1 MEELLQTFDAPFTD
15 GDGEIYDVQLFGR
28 SRPED
33 TWQGWLVFSRRR
45 DGRSFSTDVETTQS
59 SAEGILH
66 WASGL
71 SRTHFD
77 GAFARARRPLPRR
90 TSARPVP
97 PPLVDARSDHATYA
111 NRLTTLE
118 SDILEA
124 FARHRIPQLSTKALL
139 DELPYAHADTVRAL
153 EDLEKQRRLLVRRTE
168 GGNDWLLLTEE
179 GLGAAGLSAV
189 PHEHDVVEI
198 EPPKSV
204 P

>member
-28 SRPED
+28 SRPGD

-45 DGRSFSTDVETTQS
+45 DARAFSTDVETTQS
-59 SAEGILH
+59 SAEGVLH
-66 WASGL
+66 WAAGL
-71 SRTHFD
+71 SQTHFD

-90 TSARPVP
+90 TGARPLP
-97 PPLVDARSDHATYA
+97 PPLIDARSDRTTYEH
-111 NRLTTLE
+111 RLTTLE
-118 SDILEA
+118 SDILAA
-124 FARHRIPQLSTKALL
+124 FRRHRISQLSTKVLL

-168 GGNDWLLLTEE
+168 AGNDWLILTEE
-179 GLGAAGLSAV
+179 GLAAADLSEL

-198 EPPKSV
+198 EPPKSAR
-204 P
+204 